1 MNYWWK
7 TLQKIKNE
15 HYKFARSLKYMN
27 WAETKS
33 KSFKK
38 NVKTNVTNLYTQSM
52 YDIKTECCKK
62 NDGYLKKYRT
72 WFEIWLDAKCKEKK
86 ELLNRLCIKYM
97 RNRKKCCICG
107 YNGLPFCF
115 QDGSNNIF
123 LVVYARLK
131 YVVG

>member
-1 MNYWWK
+1 
-7 TLQKIKNE
+7 
-15 HYKFARSLKYMN
+15 MN

-52 YDIKTECCKK
+52 YDIKTECCKT

-86 ELLNRLCIKYM
+86 RTFEPFMHKIYEKQEEVLYM
-97 RNRKKCCICG
+97 RI
-107 YNGLPFCF
+107 
-115 QDGSNNIF
+115 
-123 LVVYARLK
+123 
-131 YVVG
+131 